1 MFVNYV
7 GWCSAEK
14 RCGKKLSMLGSYCVL
29 RGNFFGQE
37 GGGLVVLFW
46 SKADRDFIFL
56 KKEERKSGA
65 ELGWGQVF
73 S

>member
-37 GGGLVVLFW
+37 GGGGLWCYFEVRLIGILF
-46 SKADRDFIFL
+46 F
-56 KKEERKSGA
+56 
-65 ELGWGQVF
+65 
-73 S
+73 

>member
-29 RGNFFGQE
+29 RGNFLAKR
-37 GGGLVVLFW
+37 GGGLWCYFEVRLIGILF
-46 SKADRDFIFL
+46 F
-56 KKEERKSGA
+56 
-65 ELGWGQVF
+65 
-73 S
+73 